1 MYFCCMALHKNIQN
15 NNQQDQDSTEIL
27 KLLGR
32 TLSQLSALE
41 QKISYQEELLFE
53 LRKNQNNH
61 SSPKSFEP
69 IRGIH
74 GLAEFLGVSPVT
86 AQKLKNSGKIPFA
99 QFERLVLF
107 DPQKVL
113 DALEM
118 NSKPKKR

>member
-1 MYFCCMALHKNIQN
+1 MALHKNIQN
-15 NNQQDQDSTEIL
+15 YNQQDSTEIL

-32 TLSQLSALE
+32 TLAQLSALE

-53 LRKNQNNH
+53 IRKNQNSH

-74 GLAEFLGVSPVT
+74 GLADFLGVSPVT
-86 AQKLKNSGKIPFA
+86 AQKLKNSGNIPFA